1 MIPVTK
7 PFLPP
12 IEEYNTLIQDIF
24 DREWLTNNGPLV
36 NELEL
41 KLKSWLGLDHLLYV
55 GNGTIA
61 LQIAIKAL
69 GLSGKVIT
77 TPFSYIAT
85 ASSLVWE
92 GCSPVFVDIEANGFN
107 IDPDKIREAITPE
120 VTGIVATHCFGI
132 PCDVVA
138 IEKIAREN
146 NLKVI
151 YDGAHAFGT
160 TINGR
165 SIFEYGDVST
175 CSFHATKLFH
185 TIEGGMVCTTNPE
198 LLNRMASMRN
208 FGHAGPET
216 FDGVGINGKNSE
228 FHAAM
233 GLVSLN
239 YLDDI
244 LNRRKQQCGW
254 YASFLS
260 HAELE
265 LPEVNRKGW
274 NCSYYP
280 AVFSSEEVCLQVKA
294 KLEAAEIFPRRYFFP
309 SLNQVN
315 DWSAVP
321 CEVSEST
328 ASRVLCLPLYHDL
341 QEVDVHMI
349 SRLILRTLNYAR

>member
-1 MIPVTK
+1 M
-7 PFLPP
+7 
-12 IEEYNTLIQDIF
+12 
-24 DREWLTNNGPLV
+24 
-36 NELEL
+36 
-41 KLKSWLGLDHLLYV
+41 
-55 GNGTIA
+55 
-61 LQIAIKAL
+61 
-69 GLSGKVIT
+69 
-77 TPFSYIAT
+77 
-85 ASSLVWE
+85 
-92 GCSPVFVDIEANGFN
+92 DIEADGFN